1 MADRKHPKEAFL
13 LAKGKVNFTM
23 ETKGTG
29 SLVQLEKDK
38 PKGKCRK
45 WQLRVSVGM
54 DPRTGR
60 YRQRTR
66 TFSGTYTEAKR
77 ALPDF
82 ISELSG
88 QTMTKSGKVPTF
100 EECADE
106 WLDHRSRTH
115 EVKETSIEGY
125 RTRLHMLSR
134 LLGSMR
140 TDKLTSSHVQD
151 ALLAM
156 MNGDTASGK
165 PAGAQYI
172 KMLWI
177 AGKTM
182 YKKYAIPNGYATE
195 NPFEGVSSPSVE
207 PRQQVVLDEEE
218 YQRLASKMRPV
229 RDGYRMGVLLALL
242 AGLRLGECC
251 SLTWQDWQGGKLH
264 VNGTKTK
271 AANATVPISQALQDA
286 LGEWMERQSGDMI
299 ALGLPWDRSMPIVT
313 NPTFQRMPNDS
324 LTVWWLQHRYGFG
337 FPGIRFHDLRHAF
350 VARCCMLNL
359 NPKVIQKLARH
370 STFSVTMDIYA
381 AVNDSALEEAVAGL

>member
-1 MADRKHPKEAFL
+1 MADRKRPKEAFL
-13 LAKGKVNFTM
+13 LAKGKVNLTM

-29 SLVQLEKDK
+29 SIVQLEKDK

-45 WQLRVSVGM
+45 WQLRVSVGI
-54 DPRTGR
+54 DPRTGK

-66 TFSGTYTEAKR
+66 TFNGTYTEAKR
-77 ALPDF
+77 ALSDF
-82 ISELSG
+82 IAELSG
-88 QTMTKSGKVPTF
+88 QTFAKSGKIPTF
-100 EECADE
+100 EECAEE
-106 WLDHRSRTH
+106 WLEHRSRTH

-134 LLGSMR
+134 MMGSMR
-140 TDKLTSSHVQD
+140 TDKLTSSHVQE
-151 ALLAM
+151 AFLAM

-218 YQRLASKMRPV
+218 YQRLASTMRPV

-251 SLTWQDWQGGKLH
+251 SLTWQDWQGGRLH

-271 AANATVPISQALQDA
+271 AANAAVPISQALQDA

-299 ALGLPWDRSMPIVT
+299 TLGLPWDRSMPIVT
-313 NPTFQRMPNDS
+313 NPMFQRMPNDS
-324 LTVWWLQHRYGFG
+324 LTVWWLQHRDGFG

>member
-1 MADRKHPKEAFL
+1 M
-13 LAKGKVNFTM
+13 
-23 ETKGTG
+23 G
-29 SLVQLEKDK
+29 S
-38 PKGKCRK
+38 
-45 WQLRVSVGM
+45 
-54 DPRTGR
+54 
-60 YRQRTR
+60 
-66 TFSGTYTEAKR
+66 
-77 ALPDF
+77 
-82 ISELSG
+82 I
-88 QTMTKSGKVPTF
+88 
-100 EECADE
+100 
-106 WLDHRSRTH
+106 
-115 EVKETSIEGY
+115 
-125 RTRLHMLSR
+125 
-134 LLGSMR
+134 R

-151 ALLAM
+151 AILAM
-156 MNGDTASGK
+156 MGGDTASGK

-172 KMLWI
+172 KMLLV

-195 NPFEGVSSPSVE
+195 NPFEGVSAPSIE
-207 PRQQVVLDEEE
+207 PRPQVVLDEAD
-218 YQRLASKMRPV
+218 YQRLASTMRPV

-251 SLTWQDWQGGKLH
+251 SLTWRDWQGGKLH

-271 AANATVPISQALQDA
+271 AANATVPISQALQDS

-313 NPTFQRMPNDS
+313 NPTFQRMPSDS
-324 LTVWWLQHRYGFG
+324 LTVWWLQHRDGFG

-350 VARCCMLNL
+350 VARCCMLNI

>member
-1 MADRKHPKEAFL
+1 
-13 LAKGKVNFTM
+13 M

-29 SLVQLEKDK
+29 SIVQLEKDK

-66 TFSGTYTEAKR
+66 TFSGTYTDAKR

-82 ISELSG
+82 IAELSG
-88 QTMTKSGKVPTF
+88 QTFAKSGRIPTF
-100 EECADE
+100 EECAKE

-134 LLGSMR
+134 LMGSMR

-151 ALLAM
+151 AFLAM
-156 MNGDTASGK
+156 MNGDTASGR

-172 KMLWI
+172 KMLLV

-182 YKKYAIPNGYATE
+182 YRKYAIPSGYATE
-195 NPFEGVSSPSVE
+195 NPFEGVSCPSVE
-207 PRQQVVLDEEE
+207 PRQQVVLDEAE
-218 YQRLASKMRPV
+218 YQRLASTMRPV

-313 NPTFQRMPNDS
+313 NPTFQRMPSDS
-324 LTVWWLQHRYGFG
+324 LTVWWLQHRDGFG

-350 VARCCMLNL
+350 VARCCMLNI
-359 NPKVIQKLARH
+359 NPKVVQKLARH

>member
-1 MADRKHPKEAFL
+1 
-13 LAKGKVNFTM
+13 M

-29 SLVQLEKDK
+29 SIVQLEKDK

-45 WQLRVSVGM
+45 WQLRVSVGI
-54 DPRTGR
+54 DPRTGK

-66 TFSGTYTEAKR
+66 TFNGTYTEAKR
-77 ALPDF
+77 ALPNF
-82 ISELSG
+82 IAELSG
-88 QTMTKSGKVPTF
+88 QTMTKSGKVPKF
-100 EECADE
+100 EECAEE
-106 WLDHRSRTH
+106 WLQHRSRTS
-115 EVKETSIEGY
+115 EVKETSISGY

-134 LLGSMR
+134 LMGSMR

-151 ALLAM
+151 AILAM
-156 MNGDTASGK
+156 MGGDTASGK

-172 KMLWI
+172 KMLLV

-195 NPFEGVSSPSVE
+195 NPFEGVSAPSIE
-207 PRQQVVLDEEE
+207 PRPQVVLDEAE
-218 YQRLASKMRPV
+218 YQRLASTMHPV

-264 VNGTKTK
+264 VNGAKTK
-271 AANATVPISQALQDA
+271 AANATVPISQALQDS

-313 NPTFQRMPNDS
+313 NPSFQRMPSDS
-324 LTVWWLQHRYGFG
+324 LTVWWLQHRDGFG

-381 AVNDSALEEAVAGL
+381 AVNDSALEEAVAEL